1 MELLEPKEKQDLWQE
16 MQELL
21 VMRKKKRSRHLVGV
35 VGLFFCMGISLLV
48 LGACYQAD
56 RDAAPYAPFNS
67 AYAESATDLMRP
79 QQQENEPP
87 AIIHL

>member
-21 VMRKKKRSRHLVGV
+21 VIREKKRSRHLVGV
-35 VGLFFCMGISLLV
+35 VGLFFCMGVSLLV

-56 RDAAPYAPFNS
+56 REGTTYTPFDS
-67 AYAESATDLMRP
+67 AYAGSETNLMQPPQDTDSP
-79 QQQENEPP
+79 T
-87 AIIHL
+87 IIHL